1 MEKIHAETFWDFK
14 GEEYSDNKFLMAT
27 PYPVAAILA
36 VYLWFVLKFGPQ
48 YMKDRQPYNLKA
60 WLLFYNAAQ
69 VVISVILVV
78 LGSRYIWRYG
88 LWHTTCYCERDG
100 LREQLLDGS
109 HYYFLTKVLELT
121 DTICFVLRKR
131 QRQVTFLH
139 VYHHS
144 IMVMATWA
152 IVKYSRT
159 DNTVFLGV
167 INSLVHVVM
176 YAYYGLSV
184 FPELHRFL
192 WWKKYITQMQLV
204 QFSLMFLHIVVGHA
218 ISECRPAYILLVS
231 VCFNTVLF
239 MYLFGDFYVKSYV
252 KKYTNMSIVNAG
264 KKIGSNI
271 GSNIGSKN
279 GIKYIVDQHILAS
292 KIH

>member
-27 PYPVAAILA
+27 PYPVAAILV

-69 VVISVILVV
+69 VVISVIIFS
-78 LGSRYIWRYG
+78 LGIRYIWRYG
-88 LWHTTCYCERDG
+88 LWHSTCYCERDD

-109 HYYFLTKVLELT
+109 HYYFLTKVVELT

-159 DNTVFLGV
+159 DNTVFLGM
-167 INSLVHVVM
+167 INSLVHVIM

-204 QFSLMFLHIVVGHA
+204 QFSLMFLHIVVGHM
-218 ISECRPAYILLVS
+218 ISECRPAYFLLAS

-239 MYLFGDFYVKSYV
+239 MYLFGDFYIKSYV
-252 KKYTNMSIVNAG
+252 TKYTNLGIVNAG
-264 KKIGSNI
+264 KKI